1 MRRHHCLTCSLPVD
15 TYFGIE
21 KRRPQIG
28 TPSLSTRLRSPRR
41 PANVGVGPNFQR
53 SARLANTQIGGPL
66 VLGVVIATMS
76 PIHALIAGAVH
87 NPTALIS
94 STTPPPPPPRNIHR
108 DRHHVKQIYLSCG
121 GGLSKG
127 KRSQLQTLPVRRPST
142 NGPVLGPDR
151 LEVDSRGDPMAPP
164 RYV

>member
-1 MRRHHCLTCSLPVD
+1 M
-15 TYFGIE
+15 
-21 KRRPQIG
+21 
-28 TPSLSTRLRSPRR
+28 
-41 PANVGVGPNFQR
+41 
-53 SARLANTQIGGPL
+53 
-66 VLGVVIATMS
+66 GVVIATMS

-94 STTPPPPPPRNIHR
+94 STTPPPPRNIHR

-142 NGPVLGPDR
+142 NGPVLGPDHVFANCYTDAFLRVQNITKIGSHFLDREGRSLR
-151 LEVDSRGDPMAPP
+151 LLQRRLCCRQGHRG
-164 RYV
+164 RQCKRRTSWRLLGSHHGLGSVGGGYVRPLHGTD